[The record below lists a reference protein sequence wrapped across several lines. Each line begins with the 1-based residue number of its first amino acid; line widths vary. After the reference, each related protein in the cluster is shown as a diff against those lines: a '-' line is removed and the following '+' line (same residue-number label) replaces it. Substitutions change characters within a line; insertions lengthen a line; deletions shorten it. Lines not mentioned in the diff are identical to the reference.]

1 MAAPQL
7 NENWCNDRY
16 WGDSTHDDRTLAS
29 HPVPFFIS
37 AEESQS
43 LDGTGGPRKRLR
55 QSSERQVRGD
65 TSIR

>member
-1 MAAPQL
+1 MLA
-7 NENWCNDRY
+7 CNRGQHGTDLT
-16 WGDSTHDDRTLAS
+16 SFLLTHDDRTLAS

-55 QSSERQVRGD
+55 QDSERQVRGD